1 MLYQELTGKILEAC
15 FEVIN
20 ELGAGFLESVYQN
33 ALLIAL
39 KQKGLNVQAQFP
51 LAVMFRGE
59 PVGQFFADILVE
71 DKVIVELKAVSALS
85 GEHQAQVLNYL
96 KGTGIEVGLLINFG
110 RPKLE
115 YKRLEYQKQENKSNI
130 LNI

>member
-1 MLYQELTGKILEAC
+1 MLYQELTGMILEAC
-15 FEVIN
+15 FEVSN

-33 ALLIAL
+33 ALIIAL

-51 LAVMFRGE
+51 LAVRFRNE

-71 DKVIVELKAVSALS
+71 DKGIVELKAVSALT

-96 KGTGIEVGLLINFG
+96 KGTGVEVGLLINFG

-115 YKRLEYQKQENKSNI
+115 YKRLEYQKTPKSNI